1 MTVFNADYANRYDS
15 LYASKDYAAECDLI
29 EAAFAANG
37 ASPSTILD
45 IGCGT
50 GSHAIELA
58 KRGYHCSGVDQSRA
72 MLDIAQSKAASTE
85 LRSQPDWYCG
95 NAVDFETGRQYDAAI
110 MMFAVVSYLTTNEM
124 ISASLA
130 NIANQVKPGGLFI
143 CDFWYGPA
151 VLSVRPE
158 DRIRIIEN
166 GNSRVLRAAKTT
178 VDSFHQTA
186 DVSFHLWTINGQTLV
201 SETNETHRMR
211 YFFAQ
216 EFCGLLEKAGFTS
229 ISLSQFPS
237 LDHNL
242 SDESWNALSI
252 AQRILS

>member
-1 MTVFNADYANRYDS
+1 MTVFNADYADRYDS
-15 LYASKDYAAECDLI
+15 LYASKDYGAECDLI

-50 GSHAIELA
+50 GSHVIELA
-58 KRGYHCSGVDQSRA
+58 KRGYQCSGVDQSAA
-72 MLDIAQSKAASTE
+72 MLDIARNKASTID
-85 LRSQPDWYCG
+85 LKFQPDWYCG
-95 NAVDFETGRQYDAAI
+95 NAVDFQTDQQYDAAI
-110 MMFAVVSYLTTNEM
+110 MMFAVASYLTTNEM

-130 NIANQVKPGGLFI
+130 NIAQHVKPGGIFI

-158 DRIRIIEN
+158 DRVRLIEN
-166 GNSRVLRAAKTT
+166 GDSRVLRAAKTT

-186 DVSFHLWTINGQTLV
+186 DVFFQLWTIDGQKLAK
-201 SETNETHRMR
+201 ETKETHKMR

-216 EFCGLLEKAGFTS
+216 EFRMLLHNAGFEPLT
-229 ISLSQFPS
+229 ISEFPH
-237 LDHNL
+237 LQKLPTDQ
-242 SDESWNALSI
+242 SWNALSI
-252 AQRILS
+252 ARKI

>member
-186 DVSFHLWTINGQTLV
+186 DVSFHLWTINHHLQPCSVTYKIAFNTRKLDRLTLPRWVGRQCSIRRYCASVISIHAV
-201 SETNETHRMR
+201 SHK
-211 YFFAQ
+211 
-216 EFCGLLEKAGFTS
+216 LH
-229 ISLSQFPS
+229 
-237 LDHNL
+237 D
-242 SDESWNALSI
+242 
-252 AQRILS
+252 